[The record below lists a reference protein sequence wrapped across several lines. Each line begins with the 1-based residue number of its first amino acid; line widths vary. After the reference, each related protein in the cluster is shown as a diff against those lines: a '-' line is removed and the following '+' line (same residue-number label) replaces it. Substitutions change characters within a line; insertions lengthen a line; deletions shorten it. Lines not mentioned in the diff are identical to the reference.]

1 MASELELRHNT
12 ALLRGAAE
20 ASPGRLALALIQ
32 PQSTASNIQRPD
44 ASSLA
49 SVAAGAGFDL
59 WTTAETTSA
68 GAA

>member
-1 MASELELRHNT
+1 MASELELRNNP
-12 ALLRGAAE
+12 APPRGAAQ
-20 ASPGRLALALIQ
+20 AIPGRLTLALIQ
-32 PQSTASNIQRPD
+32 PQSKASDVQCPD

>member
-1 MASELELRHNT
+1 MASELELRNNP
-12 ALLRGAAE
+12 ALPRGAAQ
-20 ASPGRLALALIQ
+20 AILGRLALALIQ
-32 PQSTASNIQRPD
+32 PQSKASDVRCPD

>member
-1 MASELELRHNT
+1 MASELELRHNP
-12 ALLRGAAE
+12 ALPRGAAE
-20 ASPGRLALALIQ
+20 AIPGRFALALIQ
-32 PQSTASNIQRPD
+32 PQSTAADVQDPD

-49 SVAAGAGFDL
+49 SVAAGAGFHL

>member
-1 MASELELRHNT
+1 MASELELRHNP
-12 ALLRGAAE
+12 ALPRGAAE

>member
-1 MASELELRHNT
+1 MASELELRHNP
-12 ALLRGAAE
+12 ALPRGAAK
-20 ASPGRLALALIQ
+20 ASPGRLVLALIQ

-59 WTTAETTSA
+59 WTTAGTTSA

>member
-1 MASELELRHNT
+1 MASELELRHNP
-12 ALLRGAAE
+12 ALPRGAAE
-20 ASPGRLALALIQ
+20 ATPGRRALALFQ
-32 PQSTASNIQRPD
+32 PQPTAFDIQRPD

>member
-1 MASELELRHNT
+1 MASELELRNNP
-12 ALLRGAAE
+12 ALPRGAAE
-20 ASPGRLALALIQ
+20 AIPGRLTLALIQ
-32 PQSTASNIQRPD
+32 RQSKASDVQCPD

>member
-1 MASELELRHNT
+1 MASELELRHNPV
-12 ALLRGAAE
+12 LPRGAAE
-20 ASPGRLALALIQ
+20 ATHGRLALALFQ
-32 PQSTASNIQRPD
+32 PQSTASDIQRPD

-49 SVAAGAGFDL
+49 SVAAGAGFEL

>member
-1 MASELELRHNT
+1 MASELELRHNP
-12 ALLRGAAE
+12 ALPRGAAE
-20 ASPGRLALALIQ
+20 AIPGRLALALIQ
-32 PQSTASNIQRPD
+32 PQSTTSDAQRPH

-49 SVAAGAGFDL
+49 SVAAGAGFDP

>member
-1 MASELELRHNT
+1 MASELELRNNP
-12 ALLRGAAE
+12 ALPRGAAE
-20 ASPGRLALALIQ
+20 ATHGRLALALIQ
-32 PQSTASNIQRPD
+32 PQSTASDVQGPD

-49 SVAAGAGFDL
+49 SVAAGAGLDP